1 MRNKV
6 RIDRRMCDAVEN
18 QKNQYIRLF
27 YEVNGVHISEQ
38 KKFAFSAGMLHNNR
52 ERKTDCSFSIQ

>member
-1 MRNKV
+1 MRFAKCV
-6 RIDRRMCDAVEN
+6 RNVVEN
-18 QKNQYIRLF
+18 QKNQFTRQF